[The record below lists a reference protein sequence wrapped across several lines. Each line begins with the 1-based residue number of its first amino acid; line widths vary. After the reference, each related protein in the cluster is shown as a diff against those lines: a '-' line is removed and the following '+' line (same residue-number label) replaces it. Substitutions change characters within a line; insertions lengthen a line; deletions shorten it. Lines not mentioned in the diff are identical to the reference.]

1 MIKILIHN
9 QYFLLDISGDYLRL
23 SALHNEPYKQKQLL
37 VCSYNHHKKY
47 TATHLEIIIKAP
59 HELNTINDNI
69 ILTDNFNVE
78 PEEFEMAKFLSIYN
92 SKNIF

>member
-9 QYFLLDISGDYLRL
+9 QYSVLDISGDYLKL
-23 SALHNEPYKQKQLL
+23 SVLQNEPYTQKQLL

-47 TATHLEIIIKAP
+47 TATRLETIIKAP
-59 HELNTINDNI
+59 HELNTINDSI
-69 ILTDNFNVE
+69 VFTDNFNVD
-78 PEEFEMAKFLSIYN
+78 PEEFEMAEFLSMYN